1 MKVRYQSILPDPD
14 QWEQGIVGPDG
25 SIMSRQLFEFFADAK
40 KKSNHL
46 DQEPI
51 LSYQNYALLR
61 YYIHKLSCYKMVI
74 FCKVL

>member
-40 KKSNHL
+40 KKAIIWIKNQFYL
-46 DQEPI
+46 TRIMP
-51 LSYQNYALLR
+51 
-61 YYIHKLSCYKMVI
+61 
-74 FCKVL
+74 F